1 MNPVRPY
8 KTKRGCDSVTKRSN
22 GMKEKLL
29 MTPGPTPVP
38 EEIRSAMAEPI
49 IHHRTPEY
57 REIFK
62 QASDGLKTVF
72 KTANDCL
79 VFTSSG
85 TGAMEA
91 SVVNVLS
98 PGDKAIVIRG
108 GKFGERYYE
117 LCEAYGAEPIPL
129 DVEWGTAL
137 DPGIL
142 KDALSKNKGV
152 KAVFTELCET
162 STATV
167 YDIKAIGEVVKKTEA
182 ILVID
187 AISGLGADDLETDKW
202 GVDIAVGG
210 SQKALMLPPG
220 LSFCSVSEKAWRMVK
235 DSRLPKYYY
244 DFNKYKK
251 SKKTD
256 DTPFTSAITLT
267 IGLRK
272 ALEMINA
279 AGIDNVLKECRSM
292 AETIRGAAPGLGLE
306 VFSKSPSNALTALK
320 VPEGRDSSLIVKALK
335 KRDIVVADG
344 QGYLKGKIVRVA
356 HMGGI
361 RKPDLDRTLA
371 ALKEA
376 IKEVFSCQ

>member
-1 MNPVRPY
+1 M
-8 KTKRGCDSVTKRSN
+8 TKK
-22 GMKEKLL
+22 KLL

-38 EEIRSAMAEPI
+38 EDIRNIMAEPM

-62 QASDGLKTVF
+62 QVTTDLKSVF

-79 VFTSSG
+79 VFASSG

-91 SVVNVLS
+91 SVVNTLS

-117 LCEAYGAEPIPL
+117 ICEAYGIDLIPM
-129 DVEWGTAL
+129 DIEWGTAP
-137 DPGIL
+137 DPRSVKEML
-142 KDALSKNKGV
+142 NENKGV

-167 YDIKAIGEVVKKTEA
+167 YDIKAIGEVVKDSNA
-182 ILVID
+182 LLVVD
-187 AISGLGADDLETDKW
+187 AISGLGADNMETDNW

-220 LSFCSVSEKAWRMVK
+220 LSFCSVSKKAWDMVK
-235 DSRLPKYYY
+235 GSKLPKYYY
-244 DFNKYKK
+244 DFKKYKK
-251 SKKTD
+251 SKESD
-256 DTPFTSAITLT
+256 DTPFTPAITLT
-267 IGLRK
+267 IGLKK
-272 ALEMINA
+272 ALEGIKS
-279 AGIDNVLKECRSM
+279 AGIDNILKECETM
-292 AETIRGAAPGLGLE
+292 AHTIRGAAEDMGLRI
-306 VFSKSPSNALTALK
+306 FSKSPSNAVTALSM
-320 VPEGRDSSLIVKALK
+320 PEGKDSSSLVKAMK
-335 KRDIVVADG
+335 ERGIVVANG
-344 QGYLKGKIVRVA
+344 QAHLKGKIIRIA

-361 RKPDLDRTLA
+361 RKDDLTNTIT

-376 IKEVFSCQ
+376 LKEM